1 MFRLL
6 QCAAAFQSPLH
17 KRQAALS
24 SHPSLTEYERAF
36 VSIDADGGATSTA
49 SRRITDTTKVDKL
62 TLPLGT
68 GDQEPITLVPISR
81 NPVILRTSAPILKSQ
96 EECDAVAAFFEYM
109 ADGASANANND
120 DQDSSEPDNEL
131 LERGAE
137 LFQFLQRTI
146 NELVGGSNDDTES
159 ALPRFL
165 TYDPQDPPI
174 GGSAPTC
181 DELLPDGLH
190 VDNNNGM
197 HFRYMP
203 VLFYLTSNNAG
214 ATTFPLATPLSREDV
229 DGRDLT
235 STSTTFAT
243 SATKDMEVSAQEL
256 IESGIYHTRGHHHGK
271 LRGGETE
278 QSTQTATAL
287 DIIEHAA
294 VDLYQSQNQGG
305 QRTSSHGRGV
315 RVLPEAG
322 YACAFLNLDESGCP
336 DPLAFHGGES
346 LLDVWGDGK
355 QKKQKKLLTFFREV
369 PVQEFKTRDDFVEK
383 ANGRRDEILHRYF
396 LQHRH
401 GQHQ

>member
-1 MFRLL
+1 MQVYFLLSFLLPPMLRLL

-17 KRQAALS
+17 KRRVPLS
-24 SHPSLTEYERAF
+24 FHPSLTEYETA
-36 VSIDADGGATSTA
+36 VASIDADGGARTG
-49 SRRITDTTKVDKL
+49 TTKVEKQ
-62 TLPLGT
+62 TLPLGA
-68 GDQEPITLVPISR
+68 GDQEPITLVPVSR

-120 DQDSSEPDNEL
+120 ELDSSEPDNEL

-137 LFQFLQRTI
+137 LFQFVQRTI
-146 NELVGGSNDDTES
+146 NELVGGSNDDAES

-165 TYDPQDPPI
+165 TYDPQDLPI

-181 DELLPDGLH
+181 DELLSDGLH

-197 HFRYMP
+197 HFRYMT

-214 ATTFPLATPLSREDV
+214 ATTFPLATPLHVSCEHV
-229 DGRDLT
+229 DCKDLT

-243 SATKDMEVSAQEL
+243 SATNEMEVLAQEL
-256 IESGIYHTRGHHHGK
+256 IENGIYHTRGHHHGK
-271 LRGGETE
+271 LRDGETE

-294 VDLYQSQNQGG
+294 VDLYQSQKQGG

-322 YACAFLNLDESGCP
+322 YACVFLNLDESGCP
-336 DPLAFHGGES
+336 DPLAFHGGEN
-346 LLDVWGDGK
+346 LLDVWGDGE
-355 QKKQKKLLTFFREV
+355 QKKLLTFFREV
-369 PVQEFKTRDDFVEK
+369 PVQEFKTRDDFIEK
-383 ANGRRDEILHRYF
+383 ANERRDEILQRYF
-396 LQHRH
+396 SQ
-401 GQHQ
+401 